1 MKSIAFVDD
10 SGDPGFKIEKGA
22 SQNFVVVLVVFN
34 DTLEAEKTA
43 VAIKEFKRK
52 KKIPDNTEIKFNK
65 SSKEI
70 RTGFFESVRTFDFSV
85 YAIQVDKSMVRG
97 DELKNKKDS
106 FYKFFIKE
114 LLSSTLKE
122 VPNMKVKIDGS
133 GSREFRK
140 SFIAYLKKESRE
152 HQEGQFLDISFGNS
166 ESNVLIQLADMFAG
180 AIRISYDEGRTDR
193 DIYKNIVKNRI
204 KNIWDFQ

>member
-10 SGDPGFKIEKGA
+10 SGDPGFNIEKGA
-22 SQNFVVVLVVFN
+22 SKNFVVALVVFH

-43 VAIKEFKRK
+43 IAIKEFKRK
-52 KKIPDNTEIKFNK
+52 HKIPDDTEIKFNK
-65 SSKEI
+65 SKREI
-70 RTGFFESVRTFDFSV
+70 RAGFLESVKDFDFSV
-85 YAIQVDKSMVRG
+85 YSIHVDKAKVHG

-114 LLSSTLKE
+114 LLSETLKE
-122 VPNMKVKIDGS
+122 VPDMKVKIDGS

-166 ESNVLIQLADMFAG
+166 KSNVLIQLADMFAG
-180 AIRISYDEGRTDR
+180 AIRISFEERTDR
-193 DIYKNIVKNRI
+193 DIYKKIVKNRI
-204 KNIWDFQ
+204 KNIWSFQ

>member
-10 SGDPGFKIEKGA
+10 SGDPGFNIKKGA
-22 SQNFVVVLVVFN
+22 SQNFVVALVVFQ

-43 VAIKEFKRK
+43 VAIKELKRK
-52 KKIPDNTEIKFNK
+52 HKIPDNTEIKFNK
-65 SSKEI
+65 SRKDI
-70 RTGFFESVRTFDFSV
+70 RVDFLESVKGFDFSV
-85 YAIQVDKSMVRG
+85 YAIRVDKSNVHG

-106 FYKFFIKE
+106 FYRFFIKE
-114 LLSSTLKE
+114 LLSATLKE
-122 VPNMKVKIDGS
+122 VPDMKVKIDGS

-152 HQEGQFLDISFGNS
+152 HQEGQSIDISFGNS

-180 AIRISYDEGRTDR
+180 AIRISFEERTDR
-193 DIYKNIVKNRI
+193 DIYKKIVKTRI
-204 KNIWDFQ
+204 KNIWDFR